1 MLRPALLLAAV
12 LAATT
17 LAGCTLVFPA
27 LTSSG
32 DASQARIA
40 DAQRYTLARAP
51 ADRAP
56 VLVILDD
63 GSDVTGLWRGTGP
76 DGQLQIATRDSVRT
90 VDPARVVQIRGA
102 ARRGGGILA
111 AFTADIFTDAILFL
125 ALFRSDS

>member
-40 DAQRYTLARAP
+40 DAQRYTRPRKAKNQ
-51 ADRAP
+51 
-56 VLVILDD
+56 
-63 GSDVTGLWRGTGP
+63 G
-76 DGQLQIATRDSVRT
+76 
-90 VDPARVVQIRGA
+90 
-102 ARRGGGILA
+102 
-111 AFTADIFTDAILFL
+111 
-125 ALFRSDS
+125 